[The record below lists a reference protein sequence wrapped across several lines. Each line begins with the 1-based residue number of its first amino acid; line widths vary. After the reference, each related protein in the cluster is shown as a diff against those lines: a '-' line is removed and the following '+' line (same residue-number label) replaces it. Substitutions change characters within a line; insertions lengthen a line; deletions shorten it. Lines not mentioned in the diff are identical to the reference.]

1 MNPIPVLSATEAA
14 AWDSAARTTYRVPSR
29 VLMETAGRAI
39 VQVLVAQFPEA
50 TAGGVLIAAG
60 AGNNGGD
67 GWVIARAL
75 HSAGIPVWVAAV
87 DPKTDDAIDNRAL
100 ARLDGVHELGRQEA
114 WPQVALAVDA
124 LLGTGAVG
132 PAKGDVLALAERV
145 AAFGA
150 PILAVDGP
158 TGLDLTSGEAHGPIR
173 ARLTVTFGGPRRGH
187 LLAREWCGEIV
198 VVDIG
203 FPPPDS
209 GWPVLVTDRWA
220 AERLPRLA
228 PQMHKGDRGRVCV
241 VGGADGMSGAALH
254 AARAALAAGAG
265 LVKLVAARETIAAAQ
280 ASLPDVLTVETAFG
294 ETLEPA
300 AIEAL
305 GWADALVLGPGLGR
319 EPRASREQFV
329 RQVLSQRPVPTVI
342 DADALHL
349 FRADSLPR
357 EERGVPTGSR
367 ALVCTPHLGEFRAL
381 AGDALAD
388 EAANDRWSAAARAAA
403 KLKCT
408 VLLKGVP
415 TVIADLRGPEQVVA
429 SGNPG
434 LATGGSGDLL
444 AGFIGAFLARGTA
457 AAEAA
462 ALGAHALGR
471 AADQGARQ
479 WTARSLRPADVL
491 AALPEVW
498 RAWREVKPGAPPVVA
513 ELDAPEL

>member
-1 MNPIPVLSATEAA
+1 VNPIPVLSASEAA
-14 AWDSAARTTYRVPSR
+14 AWDAAARTQYRVPSR
-29 VLMETAGRAI
+29 VLMETAGRA
-39 VQVLVAQFPEA
+39 VAQVLVGEMSDA
-50 TAGGVLIAAG
+50 TTGGVLVAAG

-75 HSAGIPVWVAAV
+75 HAVGIPVWVASV

-100 ARLDGVHELGRQEA
+100 ARLDGVRELGREET
-114 WPQVALAVDA
+114 WPKAAVAVDA
-124 LLGTGAVG
+124 LLGTGATG
-132 PAKGDVLALAERV
+132 PAKGDVLALAQRL
-145 AAFGA
+145 AAYGA

-158 TGLDLTSGEAHGPIR
+158 TGLDLTSGEAHGPVR
-173 ARLTVTFGGPRRGH
+173 AQLTVTFGGPRRGH
-187 LLAREWCGEIV
+187 LLAREWCGKVV

-209 GWPVLVTDRWA
+209 ASPVLVTDRWA

-280 ASLPDVLTVETAFG
+280 ASLPDVLTVESALG
-294 ETLEPA
+294 ETPEPQVLEA
-300 AIEAL
+300 VD
-305 GWADALVLGPGLGR
+305 WADAVVLGPGLGR
-319 EPRASREQFV
+319 EPRQARASFV
-329 RQVLSQRPVPTVI
+329 TAVLARRAVPTVV
-342 DADALHL
+342 DADALHYL
-349 FRADSLPR
+349 HQPSPPSTNLHQ
-357 EERGVPTGSR
+357 R

-381 AGDALAD
+381 VGDGLAD

-457 AAEAA
+457 PAEAA

-471 AADQGARQ
+471 AAEQGARQ

-491 AALPEVW
+491 AALPDVW
-498 RAWREVKPGAPPVVA
+498 RAWKDVAPARPPVLV
-513 ELDAPEL
+513 ELEAPEVL

>member
-1 MNPIPVLSATEAA
+1 VNPIPVLAASEAA
-14 AWDSAARTTYRVPSR
+14 AWDSAARTQYRIPSR

-39 VQVLVAQFPEA
+39 VQVLVAEFPA
-50 TAGGVLIAAG
+50 AASGGVLVAAG

-75 HSAGIPVWVAAV
+75 HTAGIPVWVASV

-100 ARLDGVHELGRQEA
+100 ARVDGVRELGREEP
-114 WPQVALAVDA
+114 WPQAGVAVDA

-132 PAKGDVLALAERV
+132 PAKGDVLALAQRI
-145 AAFGA
+145 AAYGA
-150 PILAVDGP
+150 PIVAVDGP
-158 TGLDLTSGEAHGPIR
+158 TGLDLTSGEAHGPLH
-173 ARLTVTFGGPRRGH
+173 AQLTVTFGGPRRGH
-187 LLAREWCGEIV
+187 LLAREWCGKVV

-203 FPPPDS
+203 FPPPPPDAA
-209 GWPVLVTDRWA
+209 WPVLITDAWA

-241 VGGADGMSGAALH
+241 IGGANGMSGAALH

-280 ASLPDVLTVETAFG
+280 ASLPDLLT
-294 ETLEPA
+294 
-300 AIEAL
+300 IESAL
-305 GWADALVLGPGLGR
+305 GEHVEPGVQEAIDWADALVVGPGLGR
-319 EPRASREQFV
+319 EPRQARKGFLSA
-329 RQVLSQRPVPTVI
+329 VLARRRGPAVV
-342 DADALHL
+342 DADALH
-349 FRADSLPR
+349 FPESLA
-357 EERGVPTGSR
+357 PTPQP
-367 ALVCTPHLGEFRAL
+367 LVLTPHLGEFRVV

-388 EAANDRWSAAARAAA
+388 EASNDRWGAAARASA

-415 TVIADLRGPEQVVA
+415 TVITDLRGPVQVVA

-457 AAEAA
+457 PAEAA

-471 AADQGARQ
+471 AAEQGARQ

-491 AALPEVW
+491 AALPDVW
-498 RAWREVKPGAPPVVA
+498 RAWQNPKPRRPPVLVDL
-513 ELDAPEL
+513 EAPDLL

>member
-1 MNPIPVLSATEAA
+1 VNPIPVVSASEAA
-14 AWDSAARTTYRVPSR
+14 AWDAAARTQYRIPSR

-39 VQVLVAQFPEA
+39 VQVLVTEMPAA
-50 TAGGVLIAAG
+50 VTGGVLIAAG

-67 GWVIARAL
+67 GWVISRAL
-75 HSAGIPVWVAAV
+75 HTAGIPVWVASV

-100 ARLDGVHELGRQEA
+100 ARVDGVHELAREEA
-114 WPQVALAVDA
+114 WPQAVVAVDA
-124 LLGTGAVG
+124 LLGTGAAG
-132 PAKGDVLALAERV
+132 PAKGDVLALAQRL
-145 AAFGA
+145 ADYGA

-158 TGLDLTSGEAHGPIR
+158 TGLDLTSGEAHGPVH

-187 LLAREWCGEIV
+187 LLAREWCGKVV

-203 FPPPDS
+203 FPPPPPDAA
-209 GWPVLVTDRWA
+209 WPVLVTDAWA
-220 AERLPRLA
+220 AVRLPRLA

-241 VGGADGMSGAALH
+241 IGGANGMSGAALH
-254 AARAALAAGAG
+254 AARGALAAGAG

-280 ASLPDVLTVETAFG
+280 ASLPDLLTVETEFG
-294 ETLEPA
+294 ETIEPGLA
-300 AIEAL
+300 EAL
-305 GWADALVLGPGLGR
+305 EWADAVVLGPGLGR
-319 EPRASREQFV
+319 EPRHARRAFV
-329 RQVLSQRPVPTVI
+329 AAVLARRRGPAVV

-349 FRADSLPR
+349 MPEPLTPSPQ
-357 EERGVPTGSR
+357 P
-367 ALVCTPHLGEFRAL
+367 LVLTPHVGEFRVL
-381 AGDALAD
+381 AGDTLAD
-388 EAANDRWSAAARAAA
+388 EAANDRWSATARAAA

-415 TVIADLRGPEQVVA
+415 TVIADLRGPEHVVA

-457 AAEAA
+457 PAEAA

-471 AADQGARQ
+471 AAEQGARQ

-491 AALPEVW
+491 AALPDVW
-498 RAWREVKPGAPPVVA
+498 RAWQSVTPHRPPILVDLEAPD
-513 ELDAPEL
+513 LL

>member
-1 MNPIPVLSATEAA
+1 MNPIPVLAATEAA
-14 AWDSAARTTYRVPSR
+14 AWDSAARTQYRIPSR
-29 VLMETAGRAI
+29 VLMETAGRAV
-39 VQVLVAQFPEA
+39 VQVLIAEFPA
-50 TAGGVLIAAG
+50 AAGGGVLVAAG

-75 HSAGIPVWVAAV
+75 HTAGIPVWVASV

-100 ARLDGVHELGRQEA
+100 ARVDGVRELGREEP
-114 WPQVALAVDA
+114 WPQAAVAVDA

-132 PAKGDVLALAERV
+132 PAKGEVLALAQRL
-145 AAFGA
+145 ADYGA
-150 PILAVDGP
+150 PIVAVDGP
-158 TGLDLTSGEAHGPIR
+158 TGLDLTSGEAHGPLH
-173 ARLTVTFGGPRRGH
+173 AQLTVTFGGPRRGH
-187 LLAREWCGEIV
+187 LLAREWCGKVV

-203 FPPPDS
+203 FPPPPPDAA
-209 GWPVLVTDRWA
+209 WPVLITDAWA

-241 VGGADGMSGAALH
+241 IGGANGMSGAALH

-280 ASLPDVLTVETAFG
+280 ASLPDLLTVESSFS
-294 ETLEPA
+294 EQLEPPVQE
-300 AIEAL
+300 AIE
-305 GWADALVLGPGLGR
+305 WADALVVGPGLGR
-319 EPRASREQFV
+319 EPRQARRGFV
-329 RQVLSQRPVPTVI
+329 SAVLARRRGSAVV
-342 DADALHL
+342 DADALQFPEAL
-349 FRADSLPR
+349 IPGPQSL
-357 EERGVPTGSR
+357 V
-367 ALVCTPHLGEFRAL
+367 LTPHLGEFRVL
-381 AGDALAD
+381 SGDALAD
-388 EAANDRWSAAARAAA
+388 QASNDRWAAAAGAST

-415 TVIADLRGPEQVVA
+415 TVIADLRGPARVVA

-457 AAEAA
+457 PAEAA

-471 AADQGARQ
+471 AAEQGARQ

-491 AALPEVW
+491 AALPDVW
-498 RAWREVKPGAPPVVA
+498 RAWQNPKPPRPPMLVDLEAPD
-513 ELDAPEL
+513 LL

>member
-1 MNPIPVLSATEAA
+1 VNPIPVLSASEAA
-14 AWDSAARTTYRVPSR
+14 AWDAAARTQYRIPSR

-39 VQVLVAQFPEA
+39 VQVLVTEMPDAL
-50 TAGGVLIAAG
+50 TGGVLIAAG

-75 HSAGIPVWVAAV
+75 HTAGIPVWVASV

-100 ARLDGVHELGRQEA
+100 ARLDGVRELAREEA
-114 WPQVALAVDA
+114 WPQAAVAVDA
-124 LLGTGAVG
+124 LLGTGAAG
-132 PAKGDVLALAERV
+132 PAKGDVLALAQRL
-145 AAFGA
+145 ADYGA

-158 TGLDLTSGEAHGPIR
+158 TGLDLTSGEAHGPVH

-187 LLAREWCGEIV
+187 LLAREWCGKVV

-203 FPPPDS
+203 FPPAPPDAV
-209 GWPVLVTDRWA
+209 WPVLVTDAWA
-220 AERLPRLA
+220 AARLPRLA

-241 VGGADGMSGAALH
+241 IGGADGMSGAALH

-280 ASLPDVLTVETAFG
+280 ASLPDLLTVESSLG
-294 ETLEPA
+294 ENLEPA
-300 AIEAL
+300 VVEAID
-305 GWADALVLGPGLGR
+305 WADAVVVGPGLGR
-319 EPRASREQFV
+319 EPRHARKSFLAA
-329 RQVLSQRPVPTVI
+329 VLARRPVPAVL
-342 DADALHL
+342 DADALHVIPE
-349 FRADSLPR
+349 SLAPSPR
-357 EERGVPTGSR
+357 S
-367 ALVCTPHLGEFRAL
+367 LVLTPHVGEFRVL

-388 EAANDRWSAAARAAA
+388 EAANDRWSATARAAA

-415 TVIADLRGPEQVVA
+415 TVIADLRGPEHVVA

-444 AGFIGAFLARGTA
+444 AGFIGAFLARGTSP
-457 AAEAA
+457 AEAA

-471 AADQGARQ
+471 AAEQGARQ

-491 AALPEVW
+491 AALPDVW
-498 RAWREVKPGAPPVVA
+498 RAWQAVTPRRPPILVDLEAPD
-513 ELDAPEL
+513 LL